1 MTSEAGSGTAGALG
15 SLLPSLKWILGKVSV
30 ICPKHTWWKQAH
42 RGIITKAPRTHSSY
56 GLLDSCLC
64 IIYFLGLSLCSSLDN
79 IKTINSRGQ
88 QTFTSLRKEMGEIR
102 IGLGFTERTLVA
114 QGKYLLCNIL
124 SDKPREFW
132 DSKTGSHFIFT
143 NRGGRRWVADVQ
155 KTLESRKGPVRV
167 LFSEIFLWVVLFFSF
182 ERVKTT
188 WEHVLISVFN
198 GCT

>member
-1 MTSEAGSGTAGALG
+1 
-15 SLLPSLKWILGKVSV
+15 
-30 ICPKHTWWKQAH
+30 
-42 RGIITKAPRTHSSY
+42 
-56 GLLDSCLC
+56 
-64 IIYFLGLSLCSSLDN
+64 
-79 IKTINSRGQ
+79 
-88 QTFTSLRKEMGEIR
+88 MGEIR
-102 IGLGFTERTLVA
+102 IGLGFMERTLVA

-155 KTLESRKGPVRV
+155 KTLESWKGPVRV

-198 GCT
+198 GST

>member
-1 MTSEAGSGTAGALG
+1 
-15 SLLPSLKWILGKVSV
+15 
-30 ICPKHTWWKQAH
+30 
-42 RGIITKAPRTHSSY
+42 
-56 GLLDSCLC
+56 
-64 IIYFLGLSLCSSLDN
+64 
-79 IKTINSRGQ
+79 
-88 QTFTSLRKEMGEIR
+88 MGEIR
-102 IGLGFTERTLVA
+102 IGLGFMERTLVA

-124 SDKPREFW
+124 SDKPRVFW

-198 GCT
+198 GST